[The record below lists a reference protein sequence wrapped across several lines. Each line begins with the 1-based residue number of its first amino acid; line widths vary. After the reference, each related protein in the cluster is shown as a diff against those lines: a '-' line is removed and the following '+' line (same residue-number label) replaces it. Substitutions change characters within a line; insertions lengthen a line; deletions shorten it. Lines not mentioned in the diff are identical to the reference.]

1 MNKTFDL
8 IPVFLLD
15 RNDIAAVAHRD
26 NLLLKVF
33 GVCAAGDVFLQRV
46 ADFAVLRAHFAP
58 DFIELVARGIGH
70 RVLVHKAARNF
81 LL

>member
-1 MNKTFDL
+1 M
-8 IPVFLLD
+8 
-15 RNDIAAVAHRD
+15 
-26 NLLLKVF
+26 KVF

-70 RVLVHKAARNF
+70 RVLAHKAARY
-81 LL
+81 LLLQKFVRRKPLKILVERRGFRMVELR